1 MTAKVILNPY
11 SNRWNSQAR
20 WPQAEAALKAAGVE
34 FELAISE
41 KKGAIVGL
49 AEQAARSGFSPIIAA
64 GGDGTIG
71 EVVNGMAR
79 AAGSLDQPLGP
90 LGIIPLG
97 SANDLVVNLGLPKDL
112 NQAANVIA
120 AGKTDLIDVCK
131 CNDRYYVNNSAAGLE
146 PYVTTKQEKIH
157 SIKGI
162 LRYLIAAVLGIMD
175 KPEWN
180 VNMEWDGGS
189 YTGPL
194 SLVSVGNTPLTGGV
208 FYMTPHAD
216 PRDGKLTFSYGYRNS
231 RLGLFQALPRTMK
244 PGAGSFIEMEGMY
257 EVNAAHLSIE
267 LDKPSPAHTDGELF
281 PEWLTSLKYEI
292 FPKRLQIFLPGL
304 HTFNP

>member
-20 WPQAEAALKAAGVE
+20 WPEAEAALKAAGVN

-41 KKGAIVGL
+41 KKGGITAL
-49 AEQAARSGFSPIIAA
+49 AEQAAREGFSPIIAA

-71 EVVNGMAR
+71 EAINGMAR
-79 AAGSLDQPLGP
+79 AAGSLDQPIGP
-90 LGIIPLG
+90 FGIMPLG
-97 SANDLVVNLGLPKDL
+97 SANDLVDNLGIPKDL
-112 NQAANVIA
+112 SAAAKVIA
-120 AGKTDLIDVCK
+120 AGKTDLIDILK
-131 CNDRYYVNNSAAGLE
+131 CNDKYFVNNSAAGLE

-157 SIKGI
+157 WIKGI
-162 LRYLIAAVLGIMD
+162 LRYLVAAVQGIMD

-180 VNMEWDGGS
+180 VKMEWDGGS
-189 YTGPL
+189 YNGPL
-194 SLVSVGNTPLTGGV
+194 SLVSVGNAPRTGGV
-208 FYMTPHAD
+208 FFMTPHAD

-244 PGAGSFIEMEGMY
+244 PGAGSFIEMEGMF
-257 EVNAAHLSIE
+257 EIHATHLSIE

-281 PEWLTSLKYEI
+281 PNPVQTLRYDI
-292 FPKRLQIFLPGL
+292 FPQRLHILLP
-304 HTFNP
+304 

>member
-20 WPQAEAALKAAGVE
+20 WPEAEAALKAAGVN

-41 KKGAIVGL
+41 KKGGITAL
-49 AEQAARSGFSPIIAA
+49 AEQAAREGFSPIIAA

-71 EVVNGMAR
+71 EAINGMAR
-79 AAGSLDQPLGP
+79 AAGSLDQPIGP
-90 LGIIPLG
+90 FGIMPLG
-97 SANDLVVNLGLPKDL
+97 SANDLVDNLGIPKDL
-112 NQAANVIA
+112 SAAAKVIA
-120 AGKTDLIDVCK
+120 AGKTDLIDILK
-131 CNDRYYVNNSAAGLE
+131 CNDKYFVNNSAAGLE

-157 SIKGI
+157 WIKGI
-162 LRYLIAAVLGIMD
+162 LRYLVAAVQGIMD

-180 VNMEWDGGS
+180 VKMEWDDGS
-189 YTGPL
+189 YNGPL
-194 SLVSVGNTPLTGGV
+194 SLVSVGNAPRTGGV
-208 FYMTPHAD
+208 FFMTPHAD

-244 PGAGSFIEMEGMY
+244 PGAGSFIEMEGMF
-257 EVNAAHLSIE
+257 EIHATHLSIE

-281 PEWLTSLKYEI
+281 PTPVQTLRYDI
-292 FPKRLQIFLPGL
+292 FPQRLHILLP
-304 HTFNP
+304 